1 MRKLTYSSLILFL
14 VIIIACTE
22 RQKSISIEPAIYY
35 WKTIV
40 NPTTFEKRRL
50 DSLKIQ
56 TVYLKFF
63 DVEWNEA
70 SQKAVPA
77 AKMII
82 SDTAWLRTK
91 AIIPTVFITNE
102 TLYHLDSNAIKT
114 LSENV
119 SQLISKYI
127 QSYQLA
133 DVKEIQID
141 CDWTETTKN
150 KYFYLLDLLKEQH
163 KDQLL
168 SATIRLHQLKYRNN
182 TGIPPVKKGLLMCY
196 NMGNL
201 QSLSSSNSIIDS
213 QEFAKYIN
221 TLSTY
226 PISLDIGLPLFDW
239 YVLFRGNKFAGLIQ
253 NMPEGFINSPEVQK
267 EGSLYLV
274 KKDTVI
280 EGRLLNADDILR
292 HETSDYKSIMNV
304 VQQLKNK
311 MNNPSSKV
319 SFFHCDSITLSKY
332 SLYETKNIFDAFR

>member
-1 MRKLTYSSLILFL
+1 MRRRTYSFLILFL
-14 VIIIACTE
+14 IIFTACIE

-40 NPTTFEKRRL
+40 NPTSFEKDRL
-50 DSLKIQ
+50 DSLEIQ

-70 SQKAVPA
+70 GQKAVPV

-114 LSENV
+114 LSENI
-119 SQLISKYI
+119 SQLTSKYI

-150 KYFYLLDLLKEQH
+150 KYFYLLDLLKG
-163 KDQLL
+163 LNNNYL
-168 SATIRLHQLKYRNN
+168 ISATIRLHQLKYRNN

-201 QSLSSSNSIIDS
+201 QNLNSNNSIIDS

-221 TLSTY
+221 ALPTF
-226 PISLDIGLPLFDW
+226 PIRLDIGLPLFDW

-253 NMPEGFINSPEVQK
+253 NMPEGFINSPFVQK
-267 EGSLYLV
+267 EGNLYLV

-280 EGRLLNADDILR
+280 EGRPLRADDILR
-292 HETSDYKSIMNV
+292 LETSDYKSIINV

-319 SFFHCDSITLSKY
+319 SLFHCDSITLSKY
-332 SLYETKNIFDAFR
+332 SLHEIKNIFDAFR